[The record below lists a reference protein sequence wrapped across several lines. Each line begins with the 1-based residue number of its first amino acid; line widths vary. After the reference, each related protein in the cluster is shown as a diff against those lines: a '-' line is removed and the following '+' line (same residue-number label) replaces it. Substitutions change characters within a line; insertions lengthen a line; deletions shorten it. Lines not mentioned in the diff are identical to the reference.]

1 MNIEHGFETLNN
13 SKDLAERARQVMA
26 GPHSNLR
33 VTNEDDTV
41 FITRGKGARL
51 WDANGKEYIDFMN
64 SAGAAILGHNP
75 EFNQAMGAQLQQV
88 YFGLYGNGRSPLE
101 LDVAERLVKYVS
113 CAQKVRFNLSGTEA
127 VQLAI
132 RLARAHTKRHTF
144 IRFEG
149 HYHGWLDN
157 IMGGVPN
164 PDANHKPYPI
174 EDENDLMCTQ
184 GRVQG
189 AFNSSFLLPWND
201 IARLEEVLQKYGD
214 EVAMIIMEAVNCNFG
229 CCPPR
234 PGYLEAVRD
243 LCDKYGI
250 VLCFDEVITA
260 FRTGLGG
267 AQGAY
272 GVTPDLTT
280 IGKAFGGGIPIACVV
295 GKSEIMDQ
303 LTSVKVRG
311 AGTFNGYPFGMAAAA
326 TTLKMLERNDGEI
339 YNHIDRRQAELTE
352 GLKDIFRRSGLP
364 VLTQGPRGVI
374 SLKLTGKTVAYTKQD
389 LADTDPTQQARLVGC
404 LKDEGVLIMPDGRWY
419 ICGALSREDV
429 ALTLEKAER
438 VVKRL

>member
-1 MNIEHGFETLNN
+1 MNIAHNLDTLDK
-13 SKDLAERARQVMA
+13 SQELAQRARQVMA

-33 VTNEDDTV
+33 VGNENETV
-41 FITRGKGARL
+41 FITRGQGARL
-51 WDANGKEYIDFMN
+51 WDANGKEYVDFMN
-64 SAGAAILGHNP
+64 SAGAAILGHNQ
-75 EFNQAMGAQLQQV
+75 EFKNTMAEQLQQA

-101 LDVAERLVKYVS
+101 LDVAERLIQHVS
-113 CAQKVRFNLSGTEA
+113 CAQKVRFNLSGSEA

-132 RLARAHTKRHTF
+132 RLARAHTKRNIF

-164 PDANHKPYPI
+164 ADPSQKPFPV

-184 GRVQG
+184 GRSLD

-201 IARLEEVLQKYGD
+201 IGRLEEVLRKYGD
-214 EVAMIIMEAVNCNFG
+214 EVAVIIMEAVNCNFG

-234 PGYLEAVRD
+234 PGYLEAVRE

-250 VLCFDEVITA
+250 VLCFDEIITA

-272 GVTPDLTT
+272 GVTPDITT
-280 IGKAFGGGIPIACVV
+280 IGKAFGGGIPISCVV
-295 GKSEIMDQ
+295 GKEEIMDQ

-311 AGTFNGYPFGMAAAA
+311 GRDLQRVSVRHSRGGRH
-326 TTLKMLERNDGEI
+326 LEN
-339 YNHIDRRQAELTE
+339 
-352 GLKDIFRRSGLP
+352 
-364 VLTQGPRGVI
+364 
-374 SLKLTGKTVAYTKQD
+374 TGAQ
-389 LADTDPTQQARLVGC
+389 
-404 LKDEGVLIMPDGRWY
+404 
-419 ICGALSREDV
+419 
-429 ALTLEKAER
+429 
-438 VVKRL
+438 